1 MTKLLVCAALIA
13 TAPLATAADRQRIIF
28 SRLIPPGIGLF
39 LADADGKN
47 ERPLLPAKGYD
58 YNPSFSADGKWIL
71 FTSERSGSAD
81 IYRVRPDGSALE
93 QITSDPSY
101 DDQAAL
107 SPDGSTMAFVS
118 TRDGGTANVWL
129 LNLGT
134 RRYTNL
140 TKTTSGNFRP
150 TFSPD
155 GKWVAFSSDRDTKAG
170 RAEPAWELLQST
182 AIYIV
187 HPDGSGLRRLT
198 ELGAYHGNPQWSP
211 DGRRIV
217 CHQSTPKHVFPGRQ
231 DGKAISQIVSIDVE
245 TGAQQ
250 AHTTGAGFKLS
261 PRYLDNQEIGYV
273 LKFGEKPG
281 IVFTSGRA
289 GAAGEMRNPS
299 WSPDV
304 KTVVY
309 QKALPG
315 EPNRMTAAFNRDPA
329 FDLYLTGSFP
339 AYSPAGDKIVISP
352 GRNGMTIMD
361 ADGTNS
367 RILLD
372 SPGKV
377 AVFPSWSPDGKY
389 IAFALGGF
397 FARPVEP
404 GQLAMIRPDG
414 SDLRMLTK
422 GEASSGFPSFSP
434 DGKRLVYRVMG
445 KGEQG
450 LRLMSLEDGK
460 VTTLTT
466 EYDTFPAWSPRGD
479 LIAFTSFRDHDYEM
493 YTIRPDGS
501 ALKKLT
507 NTHGNDAHGVWSS
520 DGKWIVFSSS
530 RMGWKDEALL
540 YDRGP
545 QPYGELFAMREDGSG
560 ARQLTDNQWED
571 ATPAWLPPTAPPK
584 QAQSL
589 H

>member
-1 MTKLLVCAALIA
+1 MAA
-13 TAPLATAADRQRIIF
+13 AADRQRIIF
-28 SRLIPPGIGLF
+28 SRLIPASIGLF

-47 ERPLLPAKGYD
+47 ERPLLAATGYD
-58 YNPSFSADGKWIL
+58 YNASFSADGKWIL
-71 FTSERSGSAD
+71 FTSERDGSAD
-81 IYRVRPDGSALE
+81 IYRVHPDGSALE
-93 QITSDPSY
+93 RITDSPSY

-107 SPDGSTMAFVS
+107 SPDGGTLAFVS
-118 TRDGGTANVWL
+118 TREGGTANIWL
-129 LNLGT
+129 LNLAR

-150 TFSPD
+150 SWSPD
-155 GKWVAFSSDRDTKAG
+155 GEWIAFSSDRDTKPG

-182 AIYIV
+182 AVYIV
-187 HPDGSGLRRLT
+187 RPDGTGLRRLT
-198 ELGAYHGNPQWSP
+198 ELGGYHGNPQWSA

-217 CHQSTPKHVFPGRQ
+217 CHQSEPKHVFPGRQ

-250 AHTTGAGFKLS
+250 AHTTGAGFKLA
-261 PRYLDNQEIGYV
+261 PRYLEGGEIGYV
-273 LKFGEKPG
+273 LKYGEKPG
-281 IVFTSGRA
+281 LAFVSGRT
-289 GAAGEMRNPS
+289 GVPGEMRNPS
-299 WSPDV
+299 WSPDR
-304 KTVVY
+304 KAMVY
-309 QKALPG
+309 QKSISG
-315 EPNRMTAAFNRDPA
+315 EPNRMKPAFNRDPA
-329 FDLYLTGSFP
+329 FELYLTANFP
-339 AYSPAGDKIVISP
+339 AYSPAGDKLVITSARP
-352 GRNGMTIMD
+352 TLTIMD

-367 RILLD
+367 RTLLE

-397 FARPVEP
+397 FARPVQP
-404 GQLAMIRPDG
+404 GQLAIIRPDG
-414 SDLRMLTK
+414 SDLRMLTS

-479 LIAFTSFRDHDYEM
+479 LISFTSFRDKDFEI

-501 ALKKLT
+501 ARKKLT
-507 NTHGNDAHGVWSS
+507 NTHGNDAHSVWSS
-520 DGKWIVFSSS
+520 DGKWIIFSSS

-545 QPYGELFAMREDGSG
+545 QPYGELYVMREDGSG

-571 ATPAWLPPTAPPK
+571 ATPAWLPTSAPPK
-584 QAQSL
+584 RAQAL
-589 H
+589 R